1 MLQTE
6 WCLIQCNKDKKF
18 PSSSDAHERIDSF
31 WSRIFSLHTMSEV
44 KYPYTTKVIK
54 AILSLVHGSA
64 GVERGF
70 SESGNLLTSN
80 RSNMDE
86 RTFNAQCAILDGLK
100 MYDNK
105 SYKVPIT
112 SELLRFAQN
121 AHRSY
126 QIYLEDP
133 EREEKEMEKQ
143 KEKDEKM
150 LAKER
155 EIAENWKK
163 RGNNY

>member
-1 MLQTE
+1 
-6 WCLIQCNKDKKF
+6 
-18 PSSSDAHERIDSF
+18 
-31 WSRIFSLHTMSEV
+31 
-44 KYPYTTKVIK
+44 
-54 AILSLVHGSA
+54 
-64 GVERGF
+64 
-70 SESGNLLTSN
+70 
-80 RSNMDE
+80 MDE

-112 SELLRFAQN
+112 SELLRLAQN

-126 QIYLEDP
+126 QIYLEYQK
-133 EREEKEMEKQ
+133 RKEKEMEKQ
-143 KEKDEKM
+143 KEKDEKI

-163 RGNNY
+163 EVTTIKCLKNDLKFAEHECKEASKDAQDMTLVLKQASKNKKIQAHTLEQLVKAFEEVREVEKSKLNNVTKLQ